1 MRVDD
6 SWLEPSAA
14 LGAIGE
20 RDLSLSHGICPS
32 CFDAVS
38 GRADSERLSRSTQL
52 V

>member
-6 SWLEPSAA
+6 SWLDESAVPA
-14 LGAIGE
+14 AIRE
-20 RDLSLSHGICPS
+20 RELSLTYGICPS

-38 GRADSERLSRSTQL
+38 ARADSERLSRVTRR